1 MLWIFAIIVY
11 HVLRC
16 FDDDD
21 DEFLRIAHKFFP
33 SQNCALESR
42 SDTRTSCFAALGPRM
57 KHSYFQRKKIQ
68 LRNKRQKRLFSTF
81 FYLDSMTWLYFLLT
95 HLARPVRCLVFLWV
109 VETSSSVSSSFVFEQ
124 KGKRKVEEEKVVSG
138 ERKHRLKQQ
147 QNYKSNQIPCSGFC
161 FIFTDSDSLPTTS
174 SSES

>member
-1 MLWIFAIIVY
+1 MTMMNFCELLINFFPVKIARLKADQTREH
-11 HVLRC
+11 HVLQLSGQEWSTLI
-16 FDDDD
+16 FN
-21 DEFLRIAHKFFP
+21 EKKYNYAINVK
-33 SQNCALESR
+33 
-42 SDTRTSCFAALGPRM
+42 SDF
-57 KHSYFQRKKIQ
+57 
-68 LRNKRQKRLFSTF
+68 FSTF

-147 QNYKSNQIPCSGFC
+147 QNYKSNQIPCSGFY